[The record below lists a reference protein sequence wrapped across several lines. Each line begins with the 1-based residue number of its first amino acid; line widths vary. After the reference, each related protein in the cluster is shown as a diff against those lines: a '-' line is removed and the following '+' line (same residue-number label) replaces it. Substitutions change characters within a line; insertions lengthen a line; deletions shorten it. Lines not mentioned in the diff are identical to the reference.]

1 MLAPVIRRSKAKSR
15 TTKPKIAIVG
25 AGNLGSA
32 LVQSLHAAGY
42 RIPEIVSRGSSSR
55 TRQLAARIGSRVT
68 SFEHPEITADL
79 VWFCV
84 PDHVVA
90 SSAQALAETVT
101 WQRRTALHSSG
112 ALSSSVLQPLAQR
125 GARTG
130 SVHPFMTFVPDV
142 TPSLAGVSFA
152 VEGERRAISLA
163 KRIVTDLGG
172 RTFPITEKDKALY
185 HAWGV
190 FASPLLTALLALTE
204 EVARAV
210 GVSRREA
217 RFYTAPIAQQ
227 TVQNYAR
234 RGPAAGF
241 SGPLIRGDVATV
253 RRHLDALRRIP
264 GAKEVYRALARSALR
279 NLPAKNRKAL
289 KQVLERSS

>member
-1 MLAPVIRRSKAKSR
+1 M
-15 TTKPKIAIVG
+15 
-25 AGNLGSA
+25 
-32 LVQSLHAAGY
+32 
-42 RIPEIVSRGSSSR
+42 
-55 TRQLAARIGSRVT
+55 
-68 SFEHPEITADL
+68 
-79 VWFCV
+79 
-84 PDHVVA
+84 
-90 SSAQALAETVT
+90 
-101 WQRRTALHSSG
+101 
-112 ALSSSVLQPLAQR
+112 
-125 GARTG
+125 
-130 SVHPFMTFVPDV
+130 
-142 TPSLAGVSFA
+142 
-152 VEGERRAISLA
+152 
-163 KRIVTDLGG
+163 
-172 RTFPITEKDKALY
+172 
-185 HAWGV
+185 
-190 FASPLLTALLALTE
+190 ALTE